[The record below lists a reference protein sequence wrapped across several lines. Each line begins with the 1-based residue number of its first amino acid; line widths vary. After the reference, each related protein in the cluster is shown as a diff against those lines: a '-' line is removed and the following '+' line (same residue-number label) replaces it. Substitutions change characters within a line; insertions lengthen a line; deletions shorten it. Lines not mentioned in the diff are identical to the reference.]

1 MILFLAEASRHFGCT
16 EIFKEPS
23 KFAWSDYY
31 EEYFYVSYNMIV
43 LVTNK
48 RVMLL
53 QVSKGLLSVDTLLIT
68 FEVSYQTLKIKKWTV

>member
-31 EEYFYVSYNMIV
+31 EEYFLVPYNKIV

-68 FEVSYQTLKIKKWTV
+68 FEVSYQTLKINKWTV

>member
-1 MILFLAEASRHFGCT
+1 MVLYLAEASRHFGCT
-16 EIFKEPS
+16 DLFKEPS

-31 EEYFYVSYNMIV
+31 EAHFVVSHQKIV

-53 QVSKGLLSVDTLLIT
+53 QVCHNPYILFK
-68 FEVSYQTLKIKKWTV
+68 VSIR